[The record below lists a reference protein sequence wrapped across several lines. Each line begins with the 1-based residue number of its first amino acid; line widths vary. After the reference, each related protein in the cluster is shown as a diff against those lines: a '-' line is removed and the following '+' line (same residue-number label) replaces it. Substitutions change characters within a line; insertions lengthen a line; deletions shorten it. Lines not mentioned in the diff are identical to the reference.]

1 MEYEIES
8 ETVLFDPSTNP
19 SLDRRRP
26 RPARD
31 RLPQDKRRL
40 QKAEVIPDEEEQ
52 AISRHP
58 GLGQIALVELSDCE
72 PLDRAA

>member
-19 SLDRRRP
+19 SLERRP
-26 RPARD
+26 VRPARD
-31 RLPQDKRRL
+31 RLPQEKRKL

-52 AISRHP
+52 A
-58 GLGQIALVELSDCE
+58 A
-72 PLDRAA
+72 